1 LAELPVR
8 TVGDPVL
15 RTSAKEVK
23 KISSKTKKMLD
34 NMAETMYNAPGVGLA
49 APQVGVLQRVIIVD
63 VDDEKGLIELINP
76 EIINLSEEKVIMEE
90 GCLSVPGKTGQ
101 VLRPK
106 RVLVRGLNRNGKAV
120 EIKADN
126 LLARA
131 LQHEI
136 DHLNG
141 ILFIDKIMDLEV

>member
-1 LAELPVR
+1 MAELPVR

>member
-1 LAELPVR
+1 
-8 TVGDPVL
+8 
-15 RTSAKEVK
+15 
-23 KISSKTKKMLD
+23 
-34 NMAETMYNAPGVGLA
+34 MAETMYNAPGVGLA